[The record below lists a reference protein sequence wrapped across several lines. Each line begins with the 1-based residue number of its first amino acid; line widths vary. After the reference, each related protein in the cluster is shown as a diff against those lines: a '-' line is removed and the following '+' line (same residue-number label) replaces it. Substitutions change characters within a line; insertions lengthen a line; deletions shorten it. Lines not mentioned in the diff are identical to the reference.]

1 VRLLLDTHIAL
12 WAVSEPERLTKR
24 TQAQISDPNNEV
36 AVSSITL
43 WEIAIKRSVSRNR
56 PDTPQLSPRDAK
68 FAFEEAE
75 FDLLSISVGHLE
87 AVESLPFHNRD
98 PFDRLLVAT
107 AQADC
112 YTLLTH
118 DKILTAYGDFV
129 MLV

>member
-12 WAVSEPERLTKR
+12 WAVSEPERLHKE
-24 TQAQISDPNNEV
+24 TQAQISNPDNDV
-36 AVSSITL
+36 AVSFITL

-56 PDTPQLSPRDAK
+56 PDTPQLSPSRAK
-68 FAFEEAE
+68 FAFAEAE
-75 FDLLSISVGHLE
+75 FDLLSISFDHLE
-87 AVESLPFHNRD
+87 AVELLPFHNRD

-107 AQADC
+107 AQVDR